1 MRHQSTYSDPEKNR
15 LTDRHSV
22 SPSGSVFGVR
32 YVSPRAP
39 TPRSLSRPYQ
49 PGYSDGAPATVG
61 KYPPAMGN
69 RADGSGRIKYRPNE
83 DWPASRETSPDN
95 QTNRSGRKNYR
106 PSEDWPESLQSSQRF
121 NRKGREN
128 RDSSQEKN
136 ENWGRSREHLPDLSK
151 RVSRSGR
158 KRYRP
163 NEDSP
168 GGHETSQGS
177 NKEWRENRANSREK
191 SEEGQEHLP
200 DAYNNWSASR
210 ATSRPDSTGSNTQRS
225 RAVSK
230 SSGMYGGEAA
240 AAEW

>member
-1 MRHQSTYSDPEKNR
+1 M
-15 LTDRHSV
+15 

-49 PGYSDGAPATVG
+49 PGYSDGAPATVS

-83 DWPASRETSPDN
+83 DWPASRETSADN
-95 QTNRSGRKNYR
+95 NQKNRSGRKKYR
-106 PSEDWPESLQSSQRF
+106 LSEDLPDSPESSQSF
-121 NRKGREN
+121 NRKGRGN
-128 RDSSQEKN
+128 RESSQEKN
-136 ENWGRSREHLPDLSK
+136 ENWGRSREHLPDLSR

-158 KRYRP
+158 KRDGP
-163 NEDSP
+163 NEDWS
-168 GGHETSQGS
+168 GSHETSQGS
-177 NKEWRENRANSREK
+177 NKEWRENRSNSREK
-191 SEEGQEHLP
+191 SEEGEEHLP
-200 DAYNNWSASR
+200 DAYNNWRASR
-210 ATSRPDSTGSNTQRS
+210 ATSRPNSTGSNTQRS

-230 SSGMYGGEAA
+230 SVGMYGGEAA